1 MSSKKTSGL
10 NYFSEDSAGFRVQ
23 PKTVLIMSL
32 VYIGIV
38 VLLHIYSKLG
48 APATPGAQP
57 SSPTDS
63 PNDA

>member
-1 MSSKKTSGL
+1 MS
-10 NYFSEDSAGFRVQ
+10 YFSEDSAGFRIQ

-48 APATPGAQP
+48 APAKVEEPKA
-57 SSPTDS
+57 PTTESTGKDS
-63 PNDA
+63 GEQVHTE

>member
-1 MSSKKTSGL
+1 M

-32 VYIGIV
+32 VYIGVV

-48 APATPGAQP
+48 AAPTTVEEPKAPGA
-57 SSPTDS
+57 
-63 PNDA
+63 